1 MTLTFFLILFVI
13 ALLLMRFRRRP
24 LGGRVFMVLAVAW
37 LFFAGCG
44 PLTGLLLSNLQAGFP
59 PDVSAWGHRNAIILL
74 GAGTVR
80 SGAGAIE
87 PSLYANGRILRAA
100 ELYRACKATG
110 ADCKVEVSGGDAM
123 KLKQA
128 EADVYAIS
136 LDRLGVPRADLI
148 LEAQSMNTFQNAQ
161 FTKPLLMAYGADRVV
176 LVSSGVHLKRAMLY
190 FAHFAIHG
198 DPVRGD
204 YVTARYDWLPTS
216 ENLSFADFAIHEYV
230 GVARY
235 HLYNAMGWNVP
246 KIPDETVTTPTHT

>member
-1 MTLTFFLILFVI
+1 MTLTLFLILLLV
-13 ALLLMRFRRRP
+13 ALVLMRRRRIA
-24 LGGRVFMVLAVAW
+24 GRVFMLLAVVW

-44 PLTGLLLSNLQAGFP
+44 PLTGMLLGHLQAGYA
-59 PDVSAWGHRNAIILL
+59 PDVAQWGQRNAIILL

-136 LDRLGVPRADLI
+136 LDRLGVPRTDLI

-161 FTKPLLMAYGADRVV
+161 FSKPLLVSYGADKVV
-176 LVSSGVHLKRAMLY
+176 LVSSAVHLRRAMLY
-190 FAHFAIHG
+190 FSHFAIHG
-198 DPVRGD
+198 EPVRGD

-230 GVARY
+230 GVWRY

-246 KIPDETVTTPTHT
+246 KIPEESATPPTHT